1 MAYFLFSWA
10 IASLTV
16 GFYSVSRYHGLQFNV
31 NEFLGHGRD
40 GRASTKSLVIVIAI
54 IENLLTL
61 IFSL

>member
-1 MAYFLFSWA
+1 MLWA
-10 IASLTV
+10 MTSLSM

-40 GRASTKSLVIVIAI
+40 GRASTNPLVIVIVI
-54 IENLLTL
+54 IENLLTF